1 MSYII
6 HCSDPIEP
14 AAPDSAFATE
24 AAIAS
29 QHGLSSLLIDHDAL
43 LAGDIKR
50 ACKRIRADE
59 PGAAIYRGW
68 MMPAAAY
75 TRLHEALDARGITLM
90 TTPAAYAI
98 GHHLPEAHRHLAQ
111 WMPEMR
117 TIPLADIDQPAALT
131 SALAVFQS
139 QAVTVKD
146 WVKSQASGYWTEAC
160 FIPDA
165 SATEAA
171 QHIVNRF
178 RALQGDDLTGGLV
191 FRRYEV
197 LAMIDDE
204 PVEWRCFC
212 LNGVVIGCWPRFRG
226 EACDPP
232 PPDLL
237 ASVAATLPSPFFT
250 ADFALG
256 QDGRWWLME
265 TGDGQVSG
273 FPQGA
278 AEAVLQA
285 LARQLPQTNA

>member
-14 AAPDSAFATE
+14 SAPDSAFATE
-24 AAIAS
+24 AAIAR
-29 QHGLSSLLIDHDAL
+29 QHGLGSLLIDHDAL
-43 LAGDIKR
+43 LASDIKR
-50 ACKRIRADE
+50 ACKRIRTDQA
-59 PGAAIYRGW
+59 GTAVYRGW

-75 TRLHEALDARGITLM
+75 ARLHDALDARGITLM
-90 TTPAAYAI
+90 TTPAAYVI

-111 WMPEMR
+111 WMPLTR
-117 TIPLADIDQPAALT
+117 TIPLTEIDQPGALT

-146 WVKSQASGYWTEAC
+146 WVKSQASGYWAEAC

-165 SATEAA
+165 SATEVA
-171 QHIVNRF
+171 QRVIDRF
-178 RALQGDDLTGGLV
+178 RALQGNDLTGGLV
-191 FRRYEV
+191 FRRYEA
-197 LAMIDDE
+197 LAMIGDQ

-212 LNGVVIGCWPRFRG
+212 LNGVVIGCWPRFHG
-226 EACDPP
+226 ETRNPP
-232 PPDLL
+232 PPDQL

-273 FPQGA
+273 FPDGA
-278 AEAVLQA
+278 AETVLQA
-285 LARQLPQTNA
+285 LAKQLRQANI